1 MSRRI
6 DQFLADLP
14 RDVLGVDESIVLD
27 PITAVL
33 LLVGRDRGLVVDLGE
48 CPACPP
54 SHGPMLF
61 ASRDDARIWCRQN
74 GHSTRMPSRYPGV
87 DGLWGLCMRAPKPWA
102 FWGDLAARPCP
113 ECTVEG
119 KPTGRRTVPWKT
131 AILDAMPR
139 PTGGIE
145 RLSVSASYLASFFGN
160 APTREALAVLGD
172 QLQASGDPL
181 GAPLVAWLSGACPE
195 CELLDMAISCVAAW
209 LSGAC
214 PECEGDG
221 LGFLLALCKHCH
233 GHGTRAGH
241 FEPQLLDMAI
251 SCVAEERAS

>member
-87 DGLWGLCMRAPKPWA
+87 DG
-102 FWGDLAARPCP
+102 
-113 ECTVEG
+113 
-119 KPTGRRTVPWKT
+119 
-131 AILDAMPR
+131 
-139 PTGGIE
+139 
-145 RLSVSASYLASFFGN
+145 
-160 APTREALAVLGD
+160 
-172 QLQASGDPL
+172 
-181 GAPLVAWLSGACPE
+181 ACPE
-195 CELLDMAISCVAAW
+195 CD
-209 LSGAC
+209 
-214 PECEGDG
+214 GDG